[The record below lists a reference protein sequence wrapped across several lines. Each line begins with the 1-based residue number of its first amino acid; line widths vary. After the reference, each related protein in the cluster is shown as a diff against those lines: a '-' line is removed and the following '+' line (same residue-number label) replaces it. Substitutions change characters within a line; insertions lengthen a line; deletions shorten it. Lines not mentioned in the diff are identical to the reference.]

1 MRADTTYRIVPR
13 YLAERFRETPSD
25 WSSFIGT
32 QVEMKAIVVREFG
45 PPESIRVEDFPA
57 PQPADTQVLVDVHAA
72 GVNFPDIL
80 VMGGKYQILPSRPFV
95 PGKEC
100 AGVVAAVGKAVIT
113 CKPGD
118 RVLLWM
124 EYGAFGEQAVASQE
138 NCFVMP
144 SGMSFE
150 EGACFGL
157 VYQTAH
163 FALVTR
169 ANVQPGEVVLVTGAS
184 GGVGLAAVQIAKAL
198 GASVVAAVSTPEK
211 GEIARRHGADHVLD
225 TSVPNLRDALRDQLR
240 KATGGR
246 GADVVIEQVGGEVFD
261 ASLRALAWS
270 GRLVVVGFA
279 GGRIPEVKAN
289 YLLVKNIA
297 VLGLQISDYRDNH
310 PAQMRAVMTQLFEW
324 YRAGKVKPLVSAV
337 YPLQDF
343 AAAFEAITSRRAI
356 GKLALKLR

>member
-1 MRADTTYRIVPR
+1 MQAV
-13 YLAERFRETPSD
+13 
-25 WSSFIGT
+25 
-32 QVEMKAIVVREFG
+32 VVRAFG
-45 PPESIRVEDFPA
+45 PPESMRVEEFPA
-57 PQPADTQVLVDVHAA
+57 PQPGANEVLVDVHAA

-80 VMGGKYQILPSRPFV
+80 VMGGKYQVLPPRPFV

-100 AGVVAAVGKAVIT
+100 AGAVAAVGREVTA

-118 RVLLWM
+118 RVLAWM
-124 EYGAFGEQAVASQE
+124 EHGAYAEQAVVPQA

-144 SGMSFE
+144 ESMRFE

-163 FALVTR
+163 FALVQR
-169 ANVQPGEVVLVTGAS
+169 ARLRAGEVVLVTGAT

-198 GASVVAAVSTPEK
+198 GATVVAAVSTPDK
-211 GEIARRHGADHVLD
+211 AKIARAHGADHVLD
-225 TSVPNLRDALRDQLR
+225 VAVPNLRDALREQMR
-240 KATGGR
+240 AATGGR
-246 GADVVIEQVGGEVFD
+246 GADVVIEQVGGETFD

-297 VLGLQISDYRDNH
+297 VLGLQISDYRDHH
-310 PAQMRAVMTQLFEW
+310 PADMRRVMQELFDL
-324 YRAGKVKPLVSAV
+324 YRQGAVKPLVSRQF
-337 YPLQDF
+337 PLADF
-343 AAAFEAITSRRAI
+343 ASALRALASRQAV
-356 GKLALKLR
+356 GKLALRVR